1 MDASVPDAGCCRI
14 CGGRT
19 RPSFAVCFCCSVL
32 ARQLRMPLVPVVAMA
47 AYRLGGELHRHLRG
61 YKDATAVEARAAH
74 VAVLAERIGPWMAD
88 QRGLRLRLGSTWDVV
103 TTVPSTRRPTGRPV
117 EAVVA
122 AVGTLERLHV
132 PMLVRGPD
140 PTGHLV
146 ASRHGFELA
155 TPAELD
161 PPGSARV
168 LVVDD
173 SIVTGARA
181 QSAAAALRLGG
192 ARVVGV
198 LALGRVVGSPHRPD
212 DTAGPIPSTG

>member
-1 MDASVPDAGCCRI
+1 
-14 CGGRT
+14 
-19 RPSFAVCFCCSVL
+19 
-32 ARQLRMPLVPVVAMA
+32 
-47 AYRLGGELHRHLRG
+47 
-61 YKDATAVEARAAH
+61 
-74 VAVLAERIGPWMAD
+74 MAD
-88 QRGLRLRLGSTWDVV
+88 QRELRLRLGSTWDVV
-103 TTVPSTRRPTGRPV
+103 TTVPSTDPTGRPV

-122 AVGTLERLHV
+122 AVGTLQRLHV

-161 PPGSARV
+161 PLGSARV

-198 LALGRVVGSPHRPD
+198 LALGRVVGSPVDRMTRPVPPVD
-212 DTAGPIPSTG
+212 RMTRPVLVAPSI

>member
-1 MDASVPDAGCCRI
+1 
-14 CGGRT
+14 
-19 RPSFAVCFCCSVL
+19 
-32 ARQLRMPLVPVVAMA
+32 
-47 AYRLGGELHRHLRG
+47 
-61 YKDATAVEARAAH
+61 

-88 QRGLRLRLGSTWDVV
+88 PGPLRCRFGSTWDVI
-103 TTVPSTRRPTGRPV
+103 TTVPSTRRPTSRPV

-122 AVGTLERLHV
+122 AVGTLARLHV
-132 PMLVRGPD
+132 PLLVRGQD

-155 TPAELD
+155 TGAEPLRLR
-161 PPGSARV
+161 GARV

-192 ARVVGV
+192 AQVVGV
-198 LALGRVVGSPHRPD
+198 LALGRVVG
-212 DTAGPIPSTG
+212 PIPRSG